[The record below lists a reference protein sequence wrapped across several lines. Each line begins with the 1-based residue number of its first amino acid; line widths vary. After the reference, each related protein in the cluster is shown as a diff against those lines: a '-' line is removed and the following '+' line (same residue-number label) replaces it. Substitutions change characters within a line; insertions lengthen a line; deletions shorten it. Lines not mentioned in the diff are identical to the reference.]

1 MLLDQE
7 VFSMSTQSFLKNVNV
22 RSKSKIIKLV
32 DALEKS
38 KKISDAQVKIQKTVT
53 EVKGEQAK
61 EIAKRIKWSL

>member
-1 MLLDQE
+1 
-7 VFSMSTQSFLKNVNV
+7 MSTQSFLKNVNV